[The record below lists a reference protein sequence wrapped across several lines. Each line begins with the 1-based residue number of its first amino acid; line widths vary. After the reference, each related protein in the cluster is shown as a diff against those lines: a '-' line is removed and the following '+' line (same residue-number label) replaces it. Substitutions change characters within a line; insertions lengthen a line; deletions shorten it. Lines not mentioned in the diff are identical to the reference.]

1 MSTYQSASKSDIPMV
16 RWGVHW
22 RAPMLMVL
30 LFIAGIAFAV
40 GHHIFYHSL
49 DGTLVTSTSQQEWTI
64 RIGTGLAFLVKAAL
78 AAAVGVAFTQ
88 YLWTVARTEAM
99 AVGSIDAMF
108 SMTKNPVRNQ
118 HSARSQSSNTF
129 FKSNL
134 RRLTTRGGCLREH
147 TPNSRNCMNSPAA

>member
-1 MSTYQSASKSDIPMV
+1 MA
-16 RWGVHW
+16 RWGIHW
-22 RAPMLMVL
+22 RAPVLMVF
-30 LFIAGIAFAV
+30 LFVAGIAFAV

-78 AAAVGVAFTQ
+78 AASVGVAFTQ

-108 SMTKNPVRNQ
+108 SMTKNPLAFINFEVLWKAKLLVLLALASWRVFRAQ
-118 HSARSQSSNTF
+118 PSSAH
-129 FKSNL
+129 
-134 RRLTTRGGCLREH
+134 C
-147 TPNSRNCMNSPAA
+147 

>member
-1 MSTYQSASKSDIPMV
+1 
-16 RWGVHW
+16 
-22 RAPMLMVL
+22 MLMVL

-78 AAAVGVAFTQ
+78 AASVGVAFTQ
-88 YLWTVARTEAM
+88 YLWTIARTEAM

-108 SMTKNPVRNQ
+108 SMTKNPLAFINFEVLWKAKLLVLLALASWQVVRAQ
-118 HSARSQSSNTF
+118 PSSVH
-129 FKSNL
+129 
-134 RRLTTRGGCLREH
+134 R
-147 TPNSRNCMNSPAA
+147 